1 MQAAIQKRVFD
12 RLAQLSTAPL
22 RVRFVSRL
30 HLLSPATVEHL
41 DEAVRN
47 LVRTD
52 LKKAGELAEAAL
64 AIADALGDKESQAF
78 ALRAKANALWFLGQH
93 IAASDMNARA
103 IQLFHEMGRSLEEGR
118 TLSTSMQP
126 LILLGEYDRAQAAA
140 DRAREIF
147 SAAGETVRLARLEIN
162 VANIFHRQDRFSEAL
177 ACYQRAYSQ
186 LAPDKDAANASV
198 TDAPTTSDEPA
209 FETAT
214 V

>member
-12 RLAQLSTAPL
+12 RLAQLPTAPL

-78 ALRAKANALWFLGQH
+78 ALRAKANAVCIVW
-93 IAASDMNARA
+93 IASSYLPWAICSRARA
-103 IQLFHEMGRSLEEGR
+103 VRMRPLER
-118 TLSTSMQP
+118 V
-126 LILLGEYDRAQAAA
+126 D
-140 DRAREIF
+140 
-147 SAAGETVRLARLEIN
+147 
-162 VANIFHRQDRFSEAL
+162 
-177 ACYQRAYSQ
+177 
-186 LAPDKDAANASV
+186 
-198 TDAPTTSDEPA
+198 
-209 FETAT
+209 
-214 V
+214 